1 MHKTQS
7 TLTEEQAALRDTVAR
22 FAKEQLVGLA
32 RELDEKD
39 ESVPDEWMKRFA
51 ELGVFGINVPEE
63 YGGQGL
69 GHFEAVLALE
79 EFAKVSSAVAMP
91 VFEANFGPMSV
102 LVHFGPEE
110 LKRRVIPRVCAG
122 ELIVAVS
129 MSEPDAGTA
138 VTDLKTRA
146 EIRGDRVV
154 INGMKR
160 WCSGAGHSQGYLVYC
175 RMGEGA
181 GAAGIG
187 AVYVEKGTPG
197 FTFGKREEL
206 MGFRGIMTAD
216 MYFDNVEVPVENIV
230 VPAGNFRKLMEAFDL
245 ERCGNT
251 TMSIGIAAG
260 AFEYALA
267 YVQERK
273 QFGKQL
279 VEFQAVQIKLAEMA
293 LKVEAS
299 RLLLH
304 RAVLAAG
311 DGLPSMLDSS
321 MAKCFANEMV
331 REVTGIAMQLMGGY
345 GYSKQ
350 FDMERRLRDAWG
362 WGIAGGTIDV
372 QKTNIAAALVGR
384 RFDQRR

>member
-1 MHKTQS
+1 MSYGLSESQR
-7 TLTEEQAALRDTVAR
+7 ALQDSVRR
-22 FAKEQLVGLA
+22 FARAELGGLA
-32 RELDEKD
+32 RELEDRD
-39 ESVPDEWMKRFA
+39 ESLPQSWMRRYA
-51 ELGVFGINVPEE
+51 ELGVLGINVPER

-102 LVHFGPEE
+102 LTYFGSEE
-110 LKRRVIPRVCAG
+110 LKRRILPRVCKG
-122 ELIVAVS
+122 ELVVAVS

-138 VTDLKTRA
+138 LTDLKTRA
-146 EIRGDRVV
+146 ELREGRVV

-160 WCSGAGHSQGYLVYC
+160 WCSGAGHAGGYLVYC
-175 RMGEGA
+175 RMSEA
-181 GAAGIG
+181 PGAAGIG
-187 AVYVEKGTPG
+187 AVYVEKDAKGLR
-197 FTFGKREEL
+197 FGKREQL

-216 MYFDNVEVPVENIV
+216 MFFDEVEVPAENV
-230 VPAGNFRKLMEAFDL
+230 VLPAGNFRRLMEAFDL

-251 TMSIGIAAG
+251 TMSIGVAAG

-267 YVQERK
+267 YVQERR
-273 QFGKQL
+273 QFGKPI
-279 VEFQAVQIKLAEMA
+279 VDFQAVQIKLAEMA
-293 LKVEAS
+293 MKVEAA

-304 RAVLAAG
+304 KAVQEAG
-311 DGLPSMLDSS
+311 TGLPTMLASS
-321 MAKCFANEMV
+321 MAKCYANEIV
-331 REVTGIAMQLMGGY
+331 REVAGAALQLMGGY

>member
-1 MHKTQS
+1 MSFKLDESQN
-7 TLTEEQAALRDTVAR
+7 ALRDTAAR
-22 FAKEQLVGLA
+22 FAKEQLTGLA
-32 RELDEKD
+32 RELEDRD
-39 ESVPDEWMKRFA
+39 ESPSHEWLKRYA
-51 ELGVFGINVPEE
+51 ELGVLGINVPEQ

-69 GHFEAVLALE
+69 SHFDAVLVLE
-79 EFAKVSSAVAMP
+79 EFAKISSAVAMP

-102 LVHFGPEE
+102 LVHFGSEE
-110 LKRRVIPRVCAG
+110 LKQRVLPKVCSG
-122 ELIVAVS
+122 DLVVAVS

-138 VTDLKTRA
+138 LTDLQTRA
-146 EIRGDRVV
+146 EVRGSRVV

-160 WCSGAGHSQGYLVYC
+160 WCSGAGHAGGYLVYC
-175 RMGEGA
+175 RMGA
-181 GAAGIG
+181 APGAAGIG
-187 AVYVEKGTPG
+187 AVYIEKDTPG
-197 FTFGKREEL
+197 LTFGKREEL

-216 MYFDNVEVPVENIV
+216 MFFDNVEVPVENIV

-251 TMSIGIAAG
+251 TMSVGIAAG
-260 AFEYALA
+260 AFEFVLN

-273 QFGKQL
+273 QFGKPL
-279 VEFQAVQIKLAEMA
+279 VEFQAVQLKLAEMA
-293 LKVEAS
+293 MKVDAS

-311 DGLPSMLDSS
+311 DHLPSMLDSS

-331 REVTGIAMQLMGGY
+331 REVTGTAMQLMGGY

-350 FDMERRLRDAWG
+350 FDLERRLRDAWG